1 MKSTI
6 IFKRD
11 NKNVKKPLH
20 LKKWSVFIFYAARNL
35 KIPSMQFE
43 RCNTEI
49 TLTLPKNSCGYFT
62 SKFKQMKIEQ
72 VCGNKQRICIGIL
85 NRSLTEEVVI
95 KKKISIHIFCFR
107 NKRTY

>member
-62 SKFKQMKIEQ
+62 SKFKTDENRTSLRQQ
-72 VCGNKQRICIGIL
+72 TTNLYRNFKQIS
-85 NRSLTEEVVI
+85 NRRS
-95 KKKISIHIFCFR
+95 CD
-107 NKRTY
+107 